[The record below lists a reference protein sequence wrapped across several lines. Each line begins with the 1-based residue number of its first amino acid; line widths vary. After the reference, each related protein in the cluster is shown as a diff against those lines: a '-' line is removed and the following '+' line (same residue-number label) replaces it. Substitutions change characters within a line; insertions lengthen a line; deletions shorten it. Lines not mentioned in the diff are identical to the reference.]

1 MNRRGLHVLQ
11 PSVLPD
17 GALLLTSDA
26 GDFGGNGAYVVV
38 KGANGHHAARVP
50 IHETFHVYVD
60 DEGVLRTD
68 YVLRLW
74 SATVLR
80 LHYKLCPF

>member
-1 MNRRGLHVLQ
+1 V
-11 PSVLPD
+11 
-17 GALLLTSDA
+17 TSDA

-60 DEGVLRTD
+60 DEGVLRTAH
-68 YVLRLW
+68 VLRLW

-80 LHYKLCPF
+80 LHYKLCPFQFWNSPPPNSPEAWRFARSR